1 MMIQCAITYNTFF
14 IRSLLN
20 TMVGKAISNDFVPVG
35 GGQRIQLIPSLEC
48 LRTCKKN
55 QLAAFVMDE
64 KILVLWDDDP
74 NGLFKRGFDIEAKI
88 VLNIWEPIG
97 GWTKPHWNIAA
108 KALGVSEGTLSPA
121 EIENARMESKR
132 KTLLNNPIIVGLTL
146 TLLVSAL
153 GLGARSLAQEIAVDG
168 DYRRLTLLVAVPA
181 QIFVSLFFMQI
192 VITNIAQIIGP
203 VDQLKKNSKF
213 YSGQAPP
220 RVEHG
225 DTLPHVTIQM
235 PVYKEG
241 LTGVIMPTVLS
252 LKAAMATYE
261 MQGGSSNIF
270 VNDDGM
276 QLLSGAEAEARR
288 SFYQEQNI
296 GWVARPPHNPNPQ
309 MSGKD
314 NGENR
319 FVRKGKFKKASNM
332 NYGLM
337 ISNKIEEKLL
347 KVGCHHSW
355 TPVEEQEAYDVS
367 LAEVL
372 AEEEGRAWAE
382 GNIRVGDYI
391 LLIDSDTRVPQDCL
405 LDAATEMEQSPEV
418 GILQYSSGVMQVT
431 DSFFENG
438 YVQQPLFSA
447 IFFSL
452 IFLCYLIT
460 DTTVSVSRSSRILS
474 TPQSASPL
482 PTATWH
488 LSLAI
493 MQFSVGPH
501 YSKSCTRMK
510 TATRNSGPS
519 LTFQRTLT
527 CPSACKSRATSSV

>member
-1 MMIQCAITYNTFF
+1 M
-14 IRSLLN
+14 
-20 TMVGKAISNDFVPVG
+20 
-35 GGQRIQLIPSLEC
+35 
-48 LRTCKKN
+48 
-55 QLAAFVMDE
+55 
-64 KILVLWDDDP
+64 
-74 NGLFKRGFDIEAKI
+74 
-88 VLNIWEPIG
+88 
-97 GWTKPHWNIAA
+97 
-108 KALGVSEGTLSPA
+108 
-121 EIENARMESKR
+121 
-132 KTLLNNPIIVGLTL
+132 
-146 TLLVSAL
+146 
-153 GLGARSLAQEIAVDG
+153 
-168 DYRRLTLLVAVPA
+168 
-181 QIFVSLFFMQI
+181 
-192 VITNIAQIIGP
+192 
-203 VDQLKKNSKF
+203 
-213 YSGQAPP
+213 
-220 RVEHG
+220 
-225 DTLPHVTIQM
+225 
-235 PVYKEG
+235 
-241 LTGVIMPTVLS
+241 
-252 LKAAMATYE
+252 
-261 MQGGSSNIF
+261 
-270 VNDDGM
+270 
-276 QLLSGAEAEARR
+276 
-288 SFYQEQNI
+288 